1 MRLASFYAGF
11 RAKEARLPFVLS
23 YLLFVCFVLFS
34 SITVSVY
41 NGASFRELYRFVALA
56 NDEVA
61 PITVSASNFDYQIF
75 GYSIPIDDVSGK
87 EPPSGLTKWM
97 DSEEVAV
104 SPALATHYPLGTQSP
119 WGKVT
124 GIISKE
130 TLSTPT
136 EYFFYSRIPEFSSS
150 LMEDLKT
157 RGAAIPVGD
166 TFSFRFWGIFAS
178 GYIGLLFVPALIVF
192 IAASIMSL
200 GAESQF
206 RVYKRLYPGF
216 SSVFF
221 YLLGIVTVPVLVSI
235 VFSTGVYAALGV
247 LGIKIPYLNLEIN
260 YEDLAQSLLP
270 SIEAYLILVA
280 LSIVVLFVVQALNIR
295 KLPRAVPKGRIV
307 TVVKEIGLLILILLA
322 IAMFQFPNLPNAL
335 LDAGLVAAVIGT
347 SLLAATCA
355 VLLSRAILWGVFA
368 LTDRSTA
375 FVSQKKVSA
384 NQKLLKGIITLI
396 TIVSLG
402 AGAFQLRGQV
412 FDPITEA
419 GASLGYGLAGKV
431 SEISK
436 YVPYAENEKLRSA
449 EIPEDF
455 GDVVILGISPEGSKQ
470 VRKVFVK
477 SFTSTLDIN
486 KLPQPYN
493 VLISSFGEDTTLVTS
508 EDEVLMSEASTYFV
522 VNPNGVDNRALATL
536 LFPRG
541 YKVGDVGASHLV
553 TIEMHKYFGYWHL
566 ILGFIGFIPL
576 TLVTVQ
582 FLSRILRRNLGVRQA
597 EESLVISSR
606 ESKLITFASILVP
619 MSVIPIFVLGGY
631 RVLASVFQR
640 RIMYYPELDIS
651 VPIGLAAT
659 SLAIGIFVWF
669 IAQKR
674 A

>member
-56 NDEVA
+56 NDEVVA
-61 PITVSASNFDYQIF
+61 ITVSASDFDYQIF
-75 GYSIPIDDVSGK
+75 GYAIPIDDVSAK

-97 DSEEVAV
+97 DPEEVAV
-104 SPALATHYPLGTQSP
+104 SPELAKHYPVGTQSP
-119 WGKVT
+119 WGRVT

-130 TLSTPT
+130 ALSTPT

-150 LMEDLKT
+150 LMQDLKT
-157 RGAAIPVGD
+157 RGAGIPVGD

-178 GYIGLLFVPALIVF
+178 GYIGLLFVPALIIF
-192 IAASIMSL
+192 IAASKMTL

-235 VFSTGVYAALGV
+235 VFSIGMYAALSQVGFR
-247 LGIKIPYLNLEIN
+247 IPYLNIEIN
-260 YEDLAQSLLP
+260 YGDLAQSLLP
-270 SIEAYLILVA
+270 SIEAYIILVA
-280 LSIVVLFVVQALNIR
+280 LSIVVLFGVQAQNTI

-307 TVVKEIGLLILILLA
+307 TVAKEIGLLILILLA
-322 IAMFQFPNLPNAL
+322 ISILQFPNLPNAF
-335 LDAGLVAAVIGT
+335 LDAGLVSAVIGI
-347 SLLAATCA
+347 SLLAAACA
-355 VLLSRAILWGVFA
+355 VLLLRAILWGVFA
-368 LTDRSTA
+368 LTDRSTV
-375 FVSQKKVSA
+375 FVSLKKVSA

-431 SEISK
+431 SEISR

-455 GDVVILGISPEGSKQ
+455 GDVVLLGISLQGNKQ
-470 VRKVFVK
+470 VSKVFVE
-477 SFTSTLDIN
+477 SFPATRDIS
-486 KLPQPYN
+486 KLPPPYDA
-493 VLISSFGEDTTLVTS
+493 LISSFGADVTFVSS
-508 EDEVLMSEASTYFV
+508 EDEVLMAETNTYFV
-522 VNPNGVDNRALATL
+522 INSHGVDNRALATL

-553 TIEMHKYFGYWHL
+553 TIEMQKYFGYWHL
-566 ILGFIGFIPL
+566 ILGIIGFIPL

-582 FLSRILRRNLGVRQA
+582 FLSRILKRNLGVRQA
-597 EESLVISSR
+597 EESFVISSR
-606 ESKLITFASILVP
+606 ESKLITFSSVLVP

-631 RVLASVFQR
+631 IVLASVFQR
-640 RIMYYPELDIS
+640 RIMHYPEVDIS
-651 VPIGLAAT
+651 VPIGLATT
-659 SLAIGIFVWF
+659 SLAMGIFVWL
-669 IAQKR
+669 IVQKR